1 MPRGRKALPDEIK
14 ALKGNPG
21 KRRLMISQAEDSTA
35 ASVKAPGYV
44 TTADEKAIFLRVS
57 AQLASVRFIR
67 ATDADVLGRWCV
79 YMAKWVSIKK
89 RLQGKRADVYYETQ
103 SKHGKMLRAHPLFAS
118 MLKIEQHLMALEDRI
133 GLNPSSRQ
141 AILRGLINAPNLPKG
156 DLFDDAEK
164 PAAPVV
170 TDADRKVAAE
180 ALGPVGFLSSKH

>member
-21 KRRLMISQAEDSTA
+21 KRRLMISQAEDSVAT
-35 ASVKAPGYV
+35 SVKAPGYV
-44 TTADEKAIFLRVS
+44 TTVDEKAIFQRVS

-156 DLFDDAEK
+156 DLFDDAER
-164 PAAPVV
+164 PVAPIV
-170 TDADRKVAAE
+170 TDADRKIAAE